1 MGFNELSFIIFS
13 SILLSEE
20 SRLIGLYADKESA
33 GLFSFAIGITF
44 AHFQVNGKQHLLI
57 A

>member
-13 SILLSEE
+13 STLLSEE